1 MFVYSFKA
9 SKRQIISMILCVIML
24 IAVLVVAILWPLGKA
39 SAETYQPVLGSNDLE
54 RVAFLTGLGYVI
66 RQ

>member
-24 IAVLVVAILWPLGKA
+24 IAARQIAV
-39 SAETYQPVLGSNDLE
+39 
-54 RVAFLTGLGYVI
+54 FVI
-66 RQ
+66 EKI